1 MQEVQQDYK
10 VLGGSMFYKL
20 FQRAFP
26 GWYPYN
32 SLHCT
37 QPMFTWKMNKQ
48 IAEEI
53 GTIRQYTLNGPKKP
67 LAPVILTKHST
78 ICQVL
83 KDQNSFR
90 VPWLPALNDLFPGQ
104 KDYSNFMLGG
114 DAPSN
119 AKQRA
124 LVQNIIYAPD
134 EFGQLIME
142 FVTATAKS
150 CLEGE
155 GFELNSNLRQ
165 IDILRE

>member
-1 MQEVQQDYK
+1 
-10 VLGGSMFYKL
+10 
-20 FQRAFP
+20 
-26 GWYPYN
+26 
-32 SLHCT
+32 
-37 QPMFTWKMNKQ
+37 
-48 IAEEI
+48 
-53 GTIRQYTLNGPKKP
+53 
-67 LAPVILTKHST
+67 
-78 ICQVL
+78 
-83 KDQNSFR
+83 
-90 VPWLPALNDLFPGQ
+90 LNDLFPGQ

-134 EFGQLIME
+134 EFGQLVME

-150 CLEGE
+150 CLERE